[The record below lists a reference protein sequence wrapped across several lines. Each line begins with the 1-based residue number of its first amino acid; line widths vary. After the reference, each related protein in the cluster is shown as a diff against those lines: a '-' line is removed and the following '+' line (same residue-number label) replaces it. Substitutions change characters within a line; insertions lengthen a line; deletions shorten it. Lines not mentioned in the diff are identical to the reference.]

1 MLAIYLLS
9 RYLSIFFSSDTSFKY
24 LNLSE
29 IVDDIQR
36 NSKRWFQLPTHKAK
50 MGVALGKYEYTLL
63 LHPTEVDSKSL

>member
-1 MLAIYLLS
+1 MLAIHLS
-9 RYLSIFFSSDTSFKY
+9 RYLSFFFQFRHYSFKY

-36 NSKRWFQLPTHKAK
+36 NSKHWFQLPTHKAK